1 MAFHRLVYKCRIR
14 AGNNRQ
20 SMTLSSKRTTTHRV
34 CVLTA
39 NNRNSFT
46 LLYGTVIRSM
56 VQYRVYALASKW
68 RRARKAVVF
77 TKVDLLRTEEKERC
91 SENRNRSHANLSRG
105 TIFVTMVVRVVT
117 KVAVPMLI
125 AAIRLW
131 VIVAK
136 IMVTLAG
143 LLVVSSLERG
153 SARIPLSG
161 EQIDRIGCGRMAH
174 GGLVSY
180 DKAFRRPMSIHRGG

>member
-117 KVAVPMLI
+117 KVAVPILI
-125 AAIRLW
+125 LAIRLCL
-131 VIVAK
+131 IVL
-136 IMVTLAG
+136 MVVALAG